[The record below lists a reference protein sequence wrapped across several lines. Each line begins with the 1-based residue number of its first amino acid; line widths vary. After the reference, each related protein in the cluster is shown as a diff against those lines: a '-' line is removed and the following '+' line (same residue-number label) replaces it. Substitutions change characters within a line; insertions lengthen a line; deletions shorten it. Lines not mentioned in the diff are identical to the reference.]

1 MVNHPFFASARRP
14 PKAARPNHDNN
25 NNNNN
30 NFTSRLHSPSLSFS
44 LLPIRLLQ
52 SLFLVV
58 FDSLYSFIYF
68 FVLTGVFYLVYDLNA
83 EALLPSWLVVVAYSL
98 LHTYYY
104 YHCY

>member
-1 MVNHPFFASARRP
+1 MVGWSIIRFLLP
-14 PKAARPNHDNN
+14 PAALQKPLGPTTTTTTTTSLHD
-25 NNNNN
+25 
-30 NFTSRLHSPSLSFS
+30 FILPSLSFS

-98 LHTYYY
+98 LHTCFYYY
-104 YHCY
+104 